1 MCPNSPTLS
10 YKNNRI
16 SPAGVIDTFCQINA
30 NEISHFIT
38 YYLATVIQLN
48 VNWAC
53 WSKGL
58 ARFERAP
65 TISLGWIHT
74 LLIFGQPFL
83 SCDFDFSTLKLDG
96 EKDN

>member
-48 VNWAC
+48 VN
-53 WSKGL
+53 
-58 ARFERAP
+58 
-65 TISLGWIHT
+65 
-74 LLIFGQPFL
+74 
-83 SCDFDFSTLKLDG
+83 
-96 EKDN
+96 